1 MFKIGELRHITKLKP
16 WGLYEVLV
24 EKYEWDPEVAQSFND
39 WLIPMLTFDTTE
51 RATAEECLVHPFL
64 QDVWQSE
71 DGVKNHCTSH
81 LTDPDEIND
90 YDLNQDEMESNLLAM
105 SNSLQILDNSTVENN
120 HQVTVTSSEAGDC
133 FGSTGLFTAM

>member
-1 MFKIGELRHITKLKP
+1 MKLIRDKKQFYQLKLLFKIGELRHITKLKP

-64 QDVWQSE
+64 QDV
-71 DGVKNHCTSH
+71 
-81 LTDPDEIND
+81 
-90 YDLNQDEMESNLLAM
+90 
-105 SNSLQILDNSTVENN
+105 
-120 HQVTVTSSEAGDC
+120 
-133 FGSTGLFTAM
+133 